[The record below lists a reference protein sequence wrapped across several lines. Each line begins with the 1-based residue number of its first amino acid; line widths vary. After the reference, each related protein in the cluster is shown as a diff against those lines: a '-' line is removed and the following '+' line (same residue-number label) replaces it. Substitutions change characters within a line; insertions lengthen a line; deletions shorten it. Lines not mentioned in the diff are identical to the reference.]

1 MVEISDRVW
10 KAVMPATKEAEE
22 AVDLTDDDEEFSEA
36 DDLPI
41 ALDD

>member
-10 KAVMPATKEAEE
+10 KAVAPDDEAE
-22 AVDLTDDDEEFSEA
+22 VDLTDDADDDVFTDA